1 MKKKTRFAFNAYLQ
15 QLARLNGVAVEELSS
30 KFTVEPS
37 VQQTLEDQIQQSA
50 AFLTLINVTPVTE
63 QSGQLLGLGVGSTI
77 AGTTDTTAKEREPVD
92 PTLMVDVEYK
102 CEQTNFDTVL
112 TYAKLDLWAKFQDF
126 QVRIRDAIVKRQAL
140 DRIMI
145 GFNGVKR
152 AKTSNRSENPLLQDV
167 NKGWLQKIRED
178 APDHV
183 MGSTT
188 TGGETT
194 PGAVKVGKGGEYAN
208 LDAVVMDA
216 VNELIDVVYQDDDD
230 LVVICGRELLSD
242 KYFPLVNKEQENSE
256 KLAADMIISQKRMG
270 GLQAVRAPF
279 FPPNALLITRLDNLS
294 IYWQEDKRCLVGAV
308 LAIAATLPGFQQL
321 HTSVEGLKLI
331 ADYEG
336 CRLQP
341 YQCSAGVWTDGIGN
355 TSGVIPGKTITE
367 RQAAEGLISNVLRV
381 ERALERCVKQQPP
394 QKVYDAAVSFA
405 FNVGTGNACSST
417 LVKLLNQRRW
427 ADACR
432 QLPRWVYVKGVFNQ
446 GLDNRRAR
454 EMAWCLQGAN

>member
-1 MKKKTRFAFNAYLQ
+1 MN
-15 QLARLNGVAVEELSS
+15 
-30 KFTVEPS
+30 PS
-37 VQQTLEDQIQQSA
+37 
-50 AFLTLINVTPVTE
+50 
-63 QSGQLLGLGVGSTI
+63 
-77 AGTTDTTAKEREPVD
+77 
-92 PTLMVDVEYK
+92 
-102 CEQTNFDTVL
+102 
-112 TYAKLDLWAKFQDF
+112 
-126 QVRIRDAIVKRQAL
+126 IV
-140 DRIMI
+140 
-145 GFNGVKR
+145 
-152 AKTSNRSENPLLQDV
+152 
-167 NKGWLQKIRED
+167 
-178 APDHV
+178 
-183 MGSTT
+183 
-188 TGGETT
+188 
-194 PGAVKVGKGGEYAN
+194 
-208 LDAVVMDA
+208 
-216 VNELIDVVYQDDDD
+216 
-230 LVVICGRELLSD
+230 
-242 KYFPLVNKEQENSE
+242 
-256 KLAADMIISQKRMG
+256 
-270 GLQAVRAPF
+270 
-279 FPPNALLITRLDNLS
+279 
-294 IYWQEDKRCLVGAV
+294 KRCLVGAV

-394 QKVYDAAVSFA
+394 QKVYDSVVSFA

-454 EMAWCLQGAN
+454 EMAWCLQEQTEMKKKVISGLFLMLWMGLLIEAMVYPQGIFPVLAASGVWVACLLTWAVIPVALAALIKNGPLWQELRASLLKTITRKENVFISWVMRLLIVVSLAWTGWAITLVFYLLTVIAFWITRNQMAQQVAA

>member
-1 MKKKTRFAFNAYLQ
+1 MN
-15 QLARLNGVAVEELSS
+15 
-30 KFTVEPS
+30 PS
-37 VQQTLEDQIQQSA
+37 
-50 AFLTLINVTPVTE
+50 
-63 QSGQLLGLGVGSTI
+63 
-77 AGTTDTTAKEREPVD
+77 
-92 PTLMVDVEYK
+92 
-102 CEQTNFDTVL
+102 
-112 TYAKLDLWAKFQDF
+112 
-126 QVRIRDAIVKRQAL
+126 IV
-140 DRIMI
+140 
-145 GFNGVKR
+145 
-152 AKTSNRSENPLLQDV
+152 
-167 NKGWLQKIRED
+167 
-178 APDHV
+178 
-183 MGSTT
+183 
-188 TGGETT
+188 
-194 PGAVKVGKGGEYAN
+194 
-208 LDAVVMDA
+208 
-216 VNELIDVVYQDDDD
+216 
-230 LVVICGRELLSD
+230 
-242 KYFPLVNKEQENSE
+242 
-256 KLAADMIISQKRMG
+256 
-270 GLQAVRAPF
+270 
-279 FPPNALLITRLDNLS
+279 
-294 IYWQEDKRCLVGAV
+294 KRCLVGAV

-454 EMAWCLQGAN
+454 RWPGVYREQTEMKKKLISGLFLMLWMALLIAAMVYPQGIFPVLAASGVWVACLLTWAVIPVALAALIKNGPLWQELRASLLKTITRKENVFISWVMRLLIVVSLAWTEWAITLVFYLLTVIAFWITRNQMAQQVAA

>member
-1 MKKKTRFAFNAYLQ
+1 M
-15 QLARLNGVAVEELSS
+15 
-30 KFTVEPS
+30 
-37 VQQTLEDQIQQSA
+37 TLERISA
-50 AFLTLINVTPVTE
+50 FITYCIAVVLAWLGDLSIKDASTL
-63 QSGQLLGLGVGSTI
+63 GGL
-77 AGTTDTTAKEREPVD
+77 
-92 PTLMVDVEYK
+92 
-102 CEQTNFDTVL
+102 
-112 TYAKLDLWAKFQDF
+112 
-126 QVRIRDAIVKRQAL
+126 
-140 DRIMI
+140 MI
-145 GFNGVKR
+145 GVLMLAINCT
-152 AKTSNRSENPLLQDV
+152 TSTKPTSFCATGRSRGRTMNP
-167 NKGWLQKIRED
+167 
-178 APDHV
+178 
-183 MGSTT
+183 
-188 TGGETT
+188 
-194 PGAVKVGKGGEYAN
+194 
-208 LDAVVMDA
+208 
-216 VNELIDVVYQDDDD
+216 
-230 LVVICGRELLSD
+230 
-242 KYFPLVNKEQENSE
+242 
-256 KLAADMIISQKRMG
+256 
-270 GLQAVRAPF
+270 
-279 FPPNALLITRLDNLS
+279 S
-294 IYWQEDKRCLVGAV
+294 IVKRCLVGAV

-394 QKVYDAAVSFA
+394 QKVYDATVSFA